1 MQFVAVHA
9 DIQPTTCRARPRW
22 LVGAGAAERAGVD
35 ITTVQRMERHD
46 GQVRG
51 NAATVE
57 KILGALEASG
67 IEFINDDGRQGVV
80 LRTPERESN

>member
-1 MQFVAVHA
+1 MLTSNQL
-9 DIQPTTCRARPRW
+9 RAARA
-22 LVGAGAAERAGVD
+22 LAGWSARELAERAGVD

-57 KILGALEASG
+57 KILSALEASG